1 MEPNF
6 AEPHDGELVGFLL
19 VSFRF
24 RRVADFLAGFRV
36 GMEFND
42 GLQLPVNIV
51 ADVYVGHN

>member
-1 MEPNF
+1 
-6 AEPHDGELVGFLL
+6 
-19 VSFRF
+19 
-24 RRVADFLAGFRV
+24 V